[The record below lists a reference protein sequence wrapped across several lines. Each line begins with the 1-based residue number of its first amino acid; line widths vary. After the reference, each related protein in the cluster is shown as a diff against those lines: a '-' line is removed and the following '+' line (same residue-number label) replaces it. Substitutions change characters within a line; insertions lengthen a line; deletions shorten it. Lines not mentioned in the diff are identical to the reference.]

1 MNILLVFLSLF
12 TCNAMHP
19 VHLSV
24 TNVEYF
30 NKGKYF
36 EISVRLF
43 LNDLE
48 KNLDANNNIILNIGK
63 NNEDKNANIYITNYV
78 ANNLIFTLNGEKIPL
93 NKYNLTKKKIE
104 DLTIWLTF
112 KIRYKPIFNNVKIT
126 NTLMFD
132 LYPDQKN
139 MLIFTINNNQMAF
152 DFNKNKTKTEFSIK
166 N

>member
-1 MNILLVFLSLF
+1 
-12 TCNAMHP
+12 MHP

-24 TNVEYF
+24 TNIEYF

-43 LNDLE
+43 LDDLE
-48 KNLDANNNIILNIGK
+48 KNLDTKNNIVLNIGK
-63 NNEDKNANIYITNYV
+63 DNENKNADIYITNYV
-78 ANNLIFTLNGEKIPL
+78 ANNLTFTLNNKKITL
-93 NKYNLTKKKIE
+93 DKYNLTKRKIE

-112 KIRYKPIFNNVKIT
+112 KIRYKPAFSQIKIT

-139 MLIFTINNNQMAF
+139 MLIFTIDNNQMAF
-152 DFNKNKTKTEFSIK
+152 DFNKNKQKIEFSTK